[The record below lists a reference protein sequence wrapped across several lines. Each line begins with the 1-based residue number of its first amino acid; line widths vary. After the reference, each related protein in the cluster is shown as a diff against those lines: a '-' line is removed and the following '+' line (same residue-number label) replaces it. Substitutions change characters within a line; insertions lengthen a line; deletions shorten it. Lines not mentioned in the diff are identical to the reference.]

1 MTAQAR
7 RDHLQEIIAQAI
19 ISLGYEFVGSEV
31 IQGKGRLLRIYVD
44 SLNGISVSDCER
56 VSRQV
61 SAVLNV
67 EDPFHG
73 HYELEVSSP
82 GLDRPLYTLEH
93 YQHFIGKQVKIR
105 LRTPQNGR
113 RNFQGTLQAVN
124 VDMITVTGDGETWQ
138 LPFADID
145 KANLVPQ
152 F

>member
-1 MTAQAR
+1 MTAQSR
-7 RDHLQEIIAQAI
+7 RDHLQEVIAQAI
-19 ISLGYEFVGSEV
+19 TLLGYEFVGSEV

-44 SLNGISVSDCER
+44 SPKGIAIADCER

-61 SAVLNV
+61 SAVLDV

-93 YQHFIGKQVKIR
+93 YQRFIGQQVKVRIH
-105 LRTPQNGR
+105 TPQNGR

-124 VDMITVTGDGETWQ
+124 ADAITVVGDGETWQ
-138 LPFADID
+138 LPVADID
-145 KANLVPQ
+145 KANLVPR